1 MTSSPWTSVALF
13 ASLLVA
19 AGCPSSGDQ
28 AAKPAVAKADEA
40 KPAAATPDAAEPGAV
55 DPTADAAV
63 DKAAVA
69 KADEGADEKG
79 CIYVEG
85 EQGGDPSCPHGA
97 GGPGHEGGEPQG
109 PATGTGH
116 FGAPF
121 TKTDE
126 PLALGQVLA
135 TADAPQGPVLIKGE
149 VEAVCQKK
157 GCWMVVKDGSKS
169 ARVLMKDHSFAVPM
183 DCRGKAVTIEGTLAT
198 RTFDEAQVKHL
209 AKDGGGNPDEV
220 SGERTEHVLTA
231 SGILI
236 QS

>member
-1 MTSSPWTSVALF
+1 MMRARWTSAALF
-13 ASLLVA
+13 ASLLVGV
-19 AGCPSSGDQ
+19 GCPSSD
-28 AAKPAVAKADEA
+28 
-40 KPAAATPDAAEPGAV
+40 PAAATKPTTVAKAEPKA
-55 DPTADAAV
+55 DAKTPAADAAKTAEPAKT
-63 DKAAVA
+63 DAAAA
-69 KADEGADEKG
+69 KTDAEAADEKG

-85 EQGGDPSCPHGA
+85 EQGGDPSCPHG
-97 GGPGHEGGEPQG
+97 GGGHEGAEPQG

-121 TKTDE
+121 SKTDE
-126 PLALGQVLA
+126 PLPLGQVLA
-135 TADAPQGPVLIKGE
+135 AAEPPQGPVLIKGQ

-157 GCWMVVKDGSKS
+157 GCWMVVKDGSES

-183 DCRGKAVTIEGTLAT
+183 DCRGKDVTIEGTLAS

-209 AKDGGGNPDEV
+209 EKDGGGNPDSV

-231 SGILI
+231 SGVLI

>member
-1 MTSSPWTSVALF
+1 MTRARWTSAALF
-13 ASLLVA
+13 ASLLVG
-19 AGCPSSGDQ
+19 AGCPSSD
-28 AAKPAVAKADEA
+28 
-40 KPAAATPDAAEPGAV
+40 PAAATK
-55 DPTADAAV
+55 PTT
-63 DKAAVA
+63 VA
-69 KADEGADEKG
+69 KAEPKADATKTAEPPKTDAAPAKTAEAEGDEKG

-85 EQGGDPSCPHGA
+85 EQGGDPSCPHG
-97 GGPGHEGGEPQG
+97 GGQEGAEPQG

-121 TKTDE
+121 SKTDE
-126 PLALGQVLA
+126 PQPLGQVLA
-135 TADAPQGPVLIKGE
+135 AAEPPQGPVLVKGE

-157 GCWMVVKDGSKS
+157 GCWLVVKDGAES

-183 DCRGKAVTIEGTLAT
+183 DCRGKAVTVEGTLAS
-198 RTFDEAQVKHL
+198 RTFNEDQVKHL
-209 AKDGGGNPDEV
+209 AKDGGVNPDTV

>member
-1 MTSSPWTSVALF
+1 MVLF

-19 AGCPSSGDQ
+19 GGCPSTGDQ
-28 AAKPAVAKADEA
+28 AAAPAVAKSDAT
-40 KPAAATPDAAEPGAV
+40 KAATKAPEAAPAV
-55 DPTADAAV
+55 EAPVAAKTADA
-63 DKAAVA
+63 D
-69 KADEGADEKG
+69 ADADEKG

-97 GGPGHEGGEPQG
+97 EGSEPQG

-121 TKTDE
+121 TKGDADAL
-126 PLALGQVLA
+126 PLHEVLA
-135 TADAPQGPVLIKGE
+135 AAPSETPVLVKGE

-157 GCWMVVKDGSKS
+157 GCWMVVKDGDKS
-169 ARVLMKDHSFAVPM
+169 ARVLMKDHSFALPM

-209 AKDGGGNPDEV
+209 EKDAGGNPDAV

-231 SGILI
+231 SGVLI